1 MNKPKKWFGDLF
13 RRRIYVMFLLLL
25 QIILMIFF
33 IVSGSKYLWIND
45 TLKFLSLLVS
55 LHIIAKHDKVAYK
68 LTWVFLILLFPL
80 FGGLFYLIFQFQSSP
95 RKFSKYLEKIGHD
108 TRELYTLPNSKN
120 IKYNDCLNKYSNLV
134 SYFENF
140 SSFPLYDKTE
150 TKFLSSG
157 EMYFEELLD
166 SLKNAKKY
174 IFLESFIIKE
184 GIMWNSILEILKEK
198 VEQGVTVRV
207 IYDDVGCFLLLPF
220 NYPKIL
226 ESIGIECVVF
236 NKFRPLWTTVQ
247 NNRYHRKNLVIDGK
261 VAFNG
266 GINLGDEYINR
277 IEKYG
282 HWKDTAIMLTGDAV
296 KSFTL
301 MFLQMW
307 NITETSHDDF
317 KKYILIEEKQEDS
330 HGYIMPYGDSPLD
343 NENVGE
349 NVYMDILATAKKYV
363 HIMTPYLIIDNEMI
377 TALTY
382 AAKRGV
388 DVKIILPHI
397 PDKKYAFML
406 ARTYYLELIK
416 AGVKI
421 YEYIPGFVHAK
432 VFSCD
437 DEKAVVGTINLDFR
451 SLYLH
456 FECATFIYKAPVIKD
471 IEDDYNETLKKC
483 KKVTL
488 EDYKNLNVFYKI
500 GGGILKLFAPLM

>member
-1 MNKPKKWFGDLF
+1 M
-13 RRRIYVMFLLLL
+13 VMYNNNRTIGLYFAEGWG
-25 QIILMIFF
+25 IMR
-33 IVSGSKYLWIND
+33 
-45 TLKFLSLLVS
+45 
-55 LHIIAKHDKVAYK
+55 YK
-68 LTWVFLILLFPL
+68 ILLTGRDEEAKEEYFFEL
-80 FGGLFYLIFQFQSSP
+80 KDYYGVITSSCIDEDLLAHINYFRP
-95 RKFSKYLEKIGHD
+95 DIIMVCLGNLTQDDYTSFIETDKAINREDRIPIVIIG
-108 TRELYTLPNSKN
+108 TPEEAGEFKEETNS
-120 IKYNDCLNKYSNLV
+120 IQRLV
-134 SYFENF
+134 IN
-140 SSFPLYDKTE
+140 SSFPIFAIKSQLDTFIKKVSKKSDDMLGLG
-150 TKFLSSG
+150 TKPL
-157 EMYFEELLD
+157 
-166 SLKNAKKY
+166 
-174 IFLESFIIKE
+174 I
-184 GIMWNSILEILKEK
+184 
-198 VEQGVTVRV
+198 RR
-207 IYDDVGCFLLLPF
+207 
-220 NYPKIL
+220 KI
-226 ESIGIECVVF
+226 
-236 NKFRPLWTTVQ
+236 
-247 NNRYHRKNLVIDGK
+247 LVIDGK

-282 HWKDTAIMLTGDAV
+282 HWKDTAIMLTGHAV

-330 HGYIMPYGDSPLD
+330 YGYIMPYGDSPLD

-406 ARTYYLELIK
+406 ARTYYLELIE

-483 KKVTL
+483 KKITL